1 MMDQKITSV
10 RDCVAHMLQLCEY
23 VLDANNLMDIS
34 VLKKKAEQV
43 RQVLM
48 EKNIPS

>member
-1 MMDQKITSV
+1 MM
-10 RDCVAHMLQLCEY
+10 LCDY
-23 VLDANNLMDIS
+23 VLDANSLTDIY